1 MKFLWIGLGILSLLL
16 VISVA
21 GLYCLD
27 NTADQ
32 VAGLP
37 ETAWQQSLAGNLD
50 QAVRQAGQAEALW
63 QRRYGLVASMADHHD
78 LEEIS
83 LGFSELG
90 GWQALD
96 SGENYAM
103 VCLRLAGQIRELAR
117 GEKPAY
123 YNFL

>member
-1 MKFLWIGLGILSLLL
+1 
-16 VISVA
+16 
-21 GLYCLD
+21 
-27 NTADQ
+27 
-32 VAGLP
+32 
-37 ETAWQQSLAGNLD
+37 
-50 QAVRQAGQAEALW
+50 
-63 QRRYGLVASMADHHD
+63 MADHHD